1 MIEPPFL
8 CLIFKSNLM
17 KRIVI
22 LSCFLLSA
30 MAFVSCTNDEIE
42 PSTPSATSSVLAD
55 DGDTGGTGGNSS
67 GQTPTT
73 PPKK

>member
-1 MIEPPFL
+1 
-8 CLIFKSNLM
+8 
-17 KRIVI
+17 
-22 LSCFLLSA
+22 

-42 PSTPSATSSVLAD
+42 PSSPSVTTSVLAD

>member
-1 MIEPPFL
+1 
-8 CLIFKSNLM
+8 M

-22 LSCFLLSA
+22 LSCFLLST

-55 DGDTGGTGGNSS
+55 DGDGTGGNSS

>member
-1 MIEPPFL
+1 
-8 CLIFKSNLM
+8 M

-22 LSCFLLSA
+22 LSCFLLA
-30 MAFVSCTNDEIE
+30 VMAFVSCTNDEIE
-42 PSTPSATSSVLAD
+42 PSKPSATTSILAD
-55 DGDTGGTGGNSS
+55 DGLGGNST

>member
-1 MIEPPFL
+1 
-8 CLIFKSNLM
+8 M

-22 LSCFLLSA
+22 FSCFLLSTV
-30 MAFVSCTNDEIE
+30 AFVSCTNDEIQ
-42 PSTPSATSSVLAD
+42 PSKPSATTSVLAD
-55 DGDTGGTGGNSS
+55 DRDGTGGNSS

>member
-1 MIEPPFL
+1 
-8 CLIFKSNLM
+8 M

-22 LSCFLLSA
+22 LSCFLLSF

-42 PSTPSATSSVLAD
+42 PSSPSATTSVLAVD
-55 DGDTGGTGGNSS
+55 SDTGGNSS

>member
-1 MIEPPFL
+1 
-8 CLIFKSNLM
+8 M

-30 MAFVSCTNDEIE
+30 MTFVSCTNDEIE
-42 PSTPSATSSVLAD
+42 PSTTSATTSVLAD
-55 DGDTGGTGGNSS
+55 DGDTGGNST